1 MERGVTGLRLL
12 APRRDSVSLRYIQI
26 ERGKDQEI
34 FSIAMV
40 VTVTWLPMKGC
51 ARQEGLR
58 MTRYLIVIDVMK
70 RQENSGKK

>member
-1 MERGVTGLRLL
+1 M
-12 APRRDSVSLRYIQI
+12 RYIQI

-34 FSIAMV
+34 FSIAVV
-40 VTVTWLPMKGC
+40 VTVTWLSMNGF

-58 MTRYLIVIDVMK
+58 MTRYLVVIDIMK

>member
-26 ERGKDQEI
+26 ERGKDQGI

-40 VTVTWLPMKGC
+40 VTVTWYY
-51 ARQEGLR
+51 Q
-58 MTRYLIVIDVMK
+58 
-70 RQENSGKK
+70 